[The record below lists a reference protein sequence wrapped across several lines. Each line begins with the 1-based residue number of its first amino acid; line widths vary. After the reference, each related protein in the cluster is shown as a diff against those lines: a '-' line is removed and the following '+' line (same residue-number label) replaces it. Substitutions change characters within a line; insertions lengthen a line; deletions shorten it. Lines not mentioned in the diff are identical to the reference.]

1 MLNLYLR
8 HKIKHKRMT
17 LSHCISLSSFFLLNQ
32 KYNLQRLEMFWWTS
46 EVAWWVRTLPTS
58 LITSVQNREP
68 QIEIEN
74 HVPMLLNNLHL
85 YTTVHTHDSTYIYT
99 HNKHLKE
106 YLISKIYNISHQLC
120 VLIRYGTAD
129 FKSIQ

>member
-1 MLNLYLR
+1 
-8 HKIKHKRMT
+8 
-17 LSHCISLSSFFLLNQ
+17 
-32 KYNLQRLEMFWWTS
+32 MFCWAS
-46 EVAWWVRTLPTS
+46 EVAWWVRSLSTS

-85 YTTVHTHDSTYIYT
+85 YTMVHTHASTNIYT

-106 YLISKIYNISHQLC
+106 YLISDIYNVSHQLY